1 MNLTNK
7 FIQIAQIGKTVGLK
21 GELKLHIKSDFPE
34 QFKKGNRFFTIDE
47 NILTI
52 EKYNKNRSVVKF
64 IEYNNKEDASVLTN
78 QFLYSTIE
86 KSRENCNLSKDE
98 YFWFD
103 IIGSLIYENEELLGQ
118 VISIERFEPNDF
130 IIIKTDLKLVK
141 NGYPNQFMIPYID
154 RYILDFDK
162 NKKIIYTKDTK
173 GILENS

>member
-1 MNLTNK
+1 MNK

-34 QFKKGNRFFTIDE
+34 QFKKGNHFFTIDE

-64 IEYNNKEDASVLTN
+64 IEYDSKEDASVLTN

-103 IIGSLIYENEELLGQ
+103 IIGALIYDNEELLGQ

-130 IIIKTDLKLVK
+130 IIIKTNFKLVE

-162 NKKIIYTKDTK
+162 NKKIIYTKDAK